1 MMSGGTC
8 IPEIKSRIGKKNKK
22 TTYSSFSAHVRNRVL
37 EYLIE
42 PALLYDSGS
51 GNVGEQ
57 MKDLQAMKMRFPK
70 QMLQIP

>member
-8 IPEIKSRIGKKNKK
+8 FPEIKNRIGKKKK
-22 TTYSSFSAHVRNRVL
+22 TYSSFSAHVRNRVL

-42 PALLYDSGS
+42 PALLYDSES

-70 QMLQIP
+70 HMLQIP